1 MSSRQLPPALP
12 PESRPVGQLIAESIR
27 VYGDSFWAV
36 LPLGLPIAV
45 VNQISA
51 NHGLWF
57 QVAVL
62 AAAAPLLSAAYVR
75 ACLLIRRGPWKV
87 PFLLGILLILPLPL
101 LMLVYVF
108 PAVAWLAFVGLA
120 VPAGIFEGRGLVASL
135 RRGMAL
141 ARADYV
147 HALGSL
153 AALAIIFGVTKL
165 ALVVLLHGSADAAER
180 SAVFLADLVL
190 SPLLFLGA
198 ALLYFDQA
206 ARVKSGTRTRRK
218 RDADLH
224 SPVEPDVAG
233 RADAEGKP

>member
-1 MSSRQLPPALP
+1 VSSRQLPPALP
-12 PESRPVGQLIAESIR
+12 PDSRPVGQLVAESIR
-27 VYGDSFWAV
+27 LYGESFWSV

-62 AAAAPLLSAAYVR
+62 GAAAPVLSAAYVR
-75 ACLLIRRGPWKV
+75 ACLLIRRGPWRT
-87 PFLLGILLILPLPL
+87 PFALGTLLILPLPL

-120 VPAGIFEGRGLVASL
+120 VPAGIFERLGFVASL
-135 RRGMAL
+135 RRGL
-141 ARADYV
+141 ELGRADFI

-153 AALAIIFGVTKL
+153 AALTIIFGVTKL
-165 ALVVLLHGSADAAER
+165 ALIVLLHGSADAAER
-180 SAVFLADLVL
+180 SAMFLADLVL

-206 ARVKSGTRTRRK
+206 ARVKSGSRTRRK

-233 RADAEGKP
+233 RADPEVES